1 MAALSDAQRDYF
13 GVFALNGKL
22 LNAMKTNPKE
32 FIKKAK
38 TRGILKILGFKP
50 GKESIDESMESFRYG
65 RVMFMADQVS
75 CLKIV

>member
-50 GKESIDESMESFRYG
+50 RKELTKKKNQGK
-65 RVMFMADQVS
+65 RV
-75 CLKIV
+75 

>member
-13 GVFALNGKL
+13 GVFALNVKL

-50 GKESIDESMESFRYG
+50 RKELTKKKTWKELTKKKNQGK
-65 RVMFMADQVS
+65 RV
-75 CLKIV
+75 